1 MEKKASFYTNL
12 WGAYDYRPNA
22 IMDEKIQ
29 EGNKIVQ
36 TWDNQKDWQKLSG
49 RAMLRVGPIR
59 DILQFSFTG
68 GVNHY
73 MSMAI
78 TTRIPTPTGF
88 VRQKPH

>member
-1 MEKKASFYTNL
+1 MEKGIFYTNL

-59 DILQFSFTG
+59 DILQFLLRAVST
-68 GVNHY
+68 
-73 MSMAI
+73 I
-78 TTRIPTPTGF
+78 T
-88 VRQKPH
+88 